1 MYCIA
6 QTAVLIFGSN
16 VYLRCSEFLY
26 VISWK
31 MTACFCCCKCLL
43 LVLLFLFFIFRCC
56 YLVSGYVEISLN
68 FYSEKSTKLTVFVL
82 FSKTAIQSI

>member
-16 VYLRCSEFLY
+16 VYLRCSELLY
-26 VISWK
+26 VISLEDG
-31 MTACFCCCKCLL
+31 MLLLLQMLAVGFVIFNLFCC
-43 LVLLFLFFIFRCC
+43 CC
-56 YLVSGYVEISLN
+56 YLVSGYVENSLN